1 MSNDPVSFKKVLIA
15 NRGEIACR
23 VIKTLKQLD
32 IRSVAVYSD
41 ADANAQHVLL
51 ADQAIHIGPAPVSE
65 SYLDMER
72 IVTAATLCG
81 AEAIHP
87 GYGFLSENPQFAQLC
102 ANNNVVLIG
111 PPASAMVAMGSK
123 AQAKAIMGEAG
134 VSLVPGYHGERQ
146 ETEFL
151 KQEASRIG
159 YPVLLKASY
168 GGGGKGM
175 RTVFKETDLEDAI
188 QSCKRESKASFGNDH
203 LIIEKYIVDPRHVEI
218 QVFADQQGQVVYL
231 FERDCSIQRRHQK
244 VVEEAPAQGLDESTR
259 QQMGQSAVQAAK
271 AIGYVGAGTVEF
283 LLDANGDFYF
293 MEMNTRLQVEHP
305 VTEMIT
311 GQDLVAWQVQVAEG
325 HPLPLTQQ
333 QLTLSGHSIEVRIYA
348 EDPENEFLPCTGQIH
363 SLQLPQ
369 ASRHLRVDSGVVSG
383 DEISV
388 HYDPMIAKLIVW
400 DYDRMRA
407 VHRMEKALT
416 EFQIAGL
423 KTNLPFLSRIIK
435 HPAFTKGIPTTHFID
450 EQHEALL
457 VSKQAL
463 TAADFVMAGLYQ
475 VLSAAS
481 QYQDGPWSQLHG
493 WQLNG
498 SDDHQYD
505 FLNEGDVVTVNI
517 AKVQQA
523 ASQARRN
530 AGVFEVV
537 SGDQRYTVSAQLV
550 THENVQRLRLS
561 GDIVKTVSVF
571 QHEHQITLFDEGTV
585 KVVAQKQLQLS
596 AAEAG
601 TDAQLKAPMN
611 GRIVKVLVSAGDSVQ
626 PDDALVIVEAMKMEH
641 TIRAH
646 KAAQVLEVM
655 FAEGDLV
662 SEGDQLIELQLEDEE
677 AE

>member
-1 MSNDPVSFKKVLIA
+1 
-15 NRGEIACR
+15 
-23 VIKTLKQLD
+23 
-32 IRSVAVYSD
+32 
-41 ADANAQHVLL
+41 
-51 ADQAIHIGPAPVSE
+51 
-65 SYLDMER
+65 
-72 IVTAATLCG
+72 
-81 AEAIHP
+81 
-87 GYGFLSENPQFAQLC
+87 
-102 ANNNVVLIG
+102 
-111 PPASAMVAMGSK
+111 
-123 AQAKAIMGEAG
+123 
-134 VSLVPGYHGERQ
+134 
-146 ETEFL
+146 
-151 KQEASRIG
+151 
-159 YPVLLKASY
+159 
-168 GGGGKGM
+168 
-175 RTVFKETDLEDAI
+175 
-188 QSCKRESKASFGNDH
+188 
-203 LIIEKYIVDPRHVEI
+203 
-218 QVFADQQGQVVYL
+218 
-231 FERDCSIQRRHQK
+231 
-244 VVEEAPAQGLDESTR
+244 
-259 QQMGQSAVQAAK
+259 
-271 AIGYVGAGTVEF
+271 
-283 LLDANGDFYF
+283 
-293 MEMNTRLQVEHP
+293 
-305 VTEMIT
+305 
-311 GQDLVAWQVQVAEG
+311 
-325 HPLPLTQQ
+325 
-333 QLTLSGHSIEVRIYA
+333 
-348 EDPENEFLPCTGQIH
+348 
-363 SLQLPQ
+363 
-369 ASRHLRVDSGVVSG
+369 
-383 DEISV
+383 
-388 HYDPMIAKLIVW
+388 
-400 DYDRMRA
+400 
-407 VHRMEKALT
+407 
-416 EFQIAGL
+416 
-423 KTNLPFLSRIIK
+423 
-435 HPAFTKGIPTTHFID
+435 
-450 EQHEALL
+450 ALL

>member
-102 ANNNVVLIG
+102 ADNNVVLIG

-175 RTVFKETDLEDAI
+175 RTVFKEADLEDAI

-271 AIGYVGAGTVEF
+271 AIG
-283 LLDANGDFYF
+283 
-293 MEMNTRLQVEHP
+293 
-305 VTEMIT
+305 
-311 GQDLVAWQVQVAEG
+311 
-325 HPLPLTQQ
+325 
-333 QLTLSGHSIEVRIYA
+333 LSGHSIEVRIYT